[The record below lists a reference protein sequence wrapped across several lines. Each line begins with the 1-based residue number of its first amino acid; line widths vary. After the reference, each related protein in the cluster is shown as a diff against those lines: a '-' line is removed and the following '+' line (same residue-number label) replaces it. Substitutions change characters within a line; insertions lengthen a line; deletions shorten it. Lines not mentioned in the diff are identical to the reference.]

1 MHLSVNAFVARF
13 RSKEYFEEHGYSKG
27 LEVLEGLPGI
37 ADQYIIVDSHHLHDW
52 FTLRSDGKSITIEDY
67 MVDMKTKIT
76 VAEAQVTMSMLF
88 I

>member
-27 LEVLEGLPGI
+27 LEVLGKYPGI
-37 ADQYIIVDSHHLHDW
+37 NGQMVIIDSYDLYSYG
-52 FTLRSDGKSITIEDY
+52 LYQDGKIVCDIMDYMTQQGTSMTIE
-67 MVDMKTKIT
+67 KAKIT
-76 VAEAQVTMSMLF
+76 MSSLF